1 MEEELTTY
9 CMINDI
15 HNFVVFK
22 SNSVLLTQ
30 LDDEGINKQT
40 EYTNKNFADF
50 VNANNIQFYDWE
62 VDWTMED
69 NINDLLIKARDNI
82 SDNVDKQTEFNYRKA
97 LDESMKELQN
107 LKTINQEFIA
117 ITSLSWLYYGSF
129 V

>member
-62 VDWTMED
+62 VD
-69 NINDLLIKARDNI
+69 
-82 SDNVDKQTEFNYRKA
+82 
-97 LDESMKELQN
+97 
-107 LKTINQEFIA
+107 
-117 ITSLSWLYYGSF
+117 
-129 V
+129 

>member
-1 MEEELTTY
+1 MEDELTTY

-40 EYTNKNFADF
+40 EYTNKKFVDF

-62 VDWTMED
+62 VD
-69 NINDLLIKARDNI
+69 
-82 SDNVDKQTEFNYRKA
+82 
-97 LDESMKELQN
+97 
-107 LKTINQEFIA
+107 
-117 ITSLSWLYYGSF
+117 
-129 V
+129 